1 MTPESKRASEST
13 SDGEPDLGG
22 KALQYTRSTRRG
34 VLLGVTLAGVG
45 AALAGC
51 STAAV
56 PYDANEAG
64 VVDQAGAAAQA
75 AMPTSGAMASSGAMS
90 GSDVMSSPGPASP
103 GPASP
108 AQASPAPGKPEKE
121 AKLIGIVLGAAS
133 EIPVG
138 GGKIYTAAKV
148 VVTQP
153 TRGQYKAFSA
163 VCTHVGCIMSEV
175 ANGTIDCPCH
185 GSEFKITTGAVV
197 TGPAPA
203 PLPKKQIKI
212 VDGQVVLL

>member
-1 MTPESKRASEST
+1 MSPESRRTSESD
-13 SDGEPDLGG
+13 SGG
-22 KALQYTRSTRRG
+22 DAQRYPRPTRRG
-34 VLLGVTLAGVG
+34 VLLGVSLAGLGG
-45 AALAGC
+45 AMAGC

-64 VVDQAGAAAQA
+64 V
-75 AMPTSGAMASSGAMS
+75 
-90 GSDVMSSPGPASP
+90 
-103 GPASP
+103 
-108 AQASPAPGKPEKE
+108 APGGP
-121 AKLIGIVLGAAS
+121 AAS

-138 GGKIYTAAKV
+138 GGKIYAAAKV

-153 TRGQYKAFSA
+153 ARGRYRAFSA

-212 VDGQVVLL
+212 VDGKVVLL

>member
-1 MTPESKRASEST
+1 MTPESTQASESESGA
-13 SDGEPDLGG
+13 SDLSGDAQQDP
-22 KALQYTRSTRRG
+22 RPTRRG
-34 VLLGVTLAGVG
+34 VLLGVSLAGLG
-45 AALAGC
+45 GALAGC

-64 VVDQAGAAAQA
+64 VAPGAPG
-75 AMPTSGAMASSGAMS
+75 AMPSSGAMS
-90 GSDVMSSPGPASP
+90 SPGGAMSSSGPMQS
-103 GPASP
+103 
-108 AQASPAPGKPEKE
+108 SPAPASGMQGGGMQSSKPK
-121 AKLIGIVLGAAS
+121 KDVKVTGLVLGAAS

-153 TRGQYKAFSA
+153 ARGQYKAFSA

-185 GSEFKITTGAVV
+185 GSEFKIATGAVV

-203 PLPKKQIKI
+203 PLPKKRIKI
-212 VDGQVVLL
+212 VNGQVVLL

>member
-1 MTPESKRASEST
+1 
-13 SDGEPDLGG
+13 
-22 KALQYTRSTRRG
+22 
-34 VLLGVTLAGVG
+34 VLLGVSLAGLG
-45 AALAGC
+45 GALAGC

-64 VVDQAGAAAQA
+64 MVPDDAAPAAAA
-75 AMPTSGAMASSGAMS
+75 TSGAMAGQGGMQ
-90 GSDVMSSPGPASP
+90 SSPEPAGSMQGGGMQGDSP
-103 GPASP
+103 KKAATLTGA
-108 AQASPAPGKPEKE
+108 
-121 AKLIGIVLGAAS
+121 VLGAAS

-138 GGKIYTAAKV
+138 GGKIYKAAKV

-153 TRGQYKAFSA
+153 ARGQYRAFSA
-163 VCTHVGCIMSEV
+163 VCTHVGCIMSKV
-175 ANGTIDCPCH
+175 ADGTIDCPCH

-212 VDGQVVLL
+212 VNGMVVLI

>member
-1 MTPESKRASEST
+1 M
-13 SDGEPDLGG
+13 
-22 KALQYTRSTRRG
+22 
-34 VLLGVTLAGVG
+34 LLGVSLAGLG
-45 AALAGC
+45 GALAGC

-64 VVDQAGAAAQA
+64 VVPGQTQGAMPASG
-75 AMPTSGAMASSGAMS
+75 MPTSGAMAGPAGGMSGAGGM
-90 GSDVMSSPGPASP
+90 AS
-103 GPASP
+103 
-108 AQASPAPGKPEKE
+108 SPAPAGGMQGGTRKK
-121 AKLIGIVLGAAS
+121 AARVAGTVLGAAS

-138 GGKIYTAAKV
+138 GGKIYAAAKV

-153 TRGQYKAFSA
+153 ARGRYRAFSA

-185 GSEFKITTGAVV
+185 GSQFTVTTGAVV

-203 PLPKKQIKI
+203 PLPKKQVKI
-212 VDGQVVLL
+212 VNGQVVLL

>member
-1 MTPESKRASEST
+1 MTPESMR
-13 SDGEPDLGG
+13 DGESGCGG
-22 KALQYTRSTRRG
+22 AQRCPLPTRRG
-34 VLLGVTLAGVG
+34 VLLGVSLAGLG
-45 AALAGC
+45 GALAGC

-64 VVDQAGAAAQA
+64 VVPGQTQD
-75 AMPTSGAMASSGAMS
+75 AMPASGAMADPAGGMSGAGGMA
-90 GSDVMSSPGPASP
+90 PGPA
-103 GPASP
+103 PAGGMQGGTRKKK
-108 AQASPAPGKPEKE
+108 AARVTGT
-121 AKLIGIVLGAAS
+121 VLGAAS

-138 GGKIYTAAKV
+138 GGKIYAAAKV

-153 TRGQYKAFSA
+153 TRGQYRAFSA

-185 GSEFKITTGAVV
+185 GSEFKITNGAVV

-212 VDGQVVLL
+212 VNGQVVLL